1 MSAEAIVPRLDR
13 TTTGA
18 QAEKTLRDLI
28 LEGALAPGTRLR
40 EVQLAASLGVSR
52 NTLREALR
60 ALTEQGLITHHPHRG
75 VVVTDLTADDIADL
89 YALRRI
95 VELPALRRLDAAG
108 VAELREATDAFA
120 AALDAGNPVQA
131 LECDFRFHRTLV
143 AAHESPRLSAAHE
156 RAQGELRLALL
167 QLDREY
173 EPPAVA
179 EHRDVVVALE
189 REDVPAAEA
198 ALAAQLD
205 RAADRLQFLVRVK
218 ESEPPAKGAAR

>member
-1 MSAEAIVPRLDR
+1 MNAEAIVPRLDR

-18 QAEKTLRDLI
+18 QAEKALRDLI
-28 LEGALAPGTRLR
+28 LEGALEPGTRLR

-60 ALTEQGLITHHPHRG
+60 ALTEQGLVTHHPHRG

-95 VELPALRRLDAAG
+95 VELPALRRLDDAGIAA
-108 VAELREATDAFA
+108 LRGATEAFA
-120 AALDAGNPVQA
+120 SALEAGSPVDA
-131 LECDFRFHRTLV
+131 LECDFRFHRILV
-143 AAHESPRLSAAHE
+143 AAHGSPRLSAAHE

-173 EPPAVA
+173 EPPAVD
-179 EHRDVVVALE
+179 EHRHVVAALE
-189 REDVPAAEA
+189 RGDADAAEA
-198 ALAAQLD
+198 ALAAQLE
-205 RAADRLQFLVRVK
+205 RAADRLQSLVRMK
-218 ESEPPAKGAAR
+218 ESRTRAKGAAR

>member
-1 MSAEAIVPRLDR
+1 MNAEAIVPRLDR

-18 QAEKTLRDLI
+18 QAEKALRDLI
-28 LEGALAPGTRLR
+28 LDGALEPGTRLR

-60 ALTEQGLITHHPHRG
+60 GLAEQGLITHHPHRG
-75 VVVTDLTADDIADL
+75 VVVTDLTAEDIADL

-95 VELPALRRLDAAG
+95 VELPALGKLDAAG
-108 VAELREATDAFA
+108 VEELRAATDAFA
-120 AALDAGNPVQA
+120 SALEAGNAVEA
-131 LECDFRFHRTLV
+131 LESDFRFHRILV
-143 AAHESPRLSAAHE
+143 AAHGSPRLSAAHE

-173 EPPAVA
+173 EPPDVA

-189 REDVPAAEA
+189 REDVLAAEA

-205 RAADRLQFLVRVK
+205 RAADRLQILVRMK